1 METTKQMFEETGSYV
16 LQELYNGTDG
26 GAYNGSRYLANAINV
41 EENVKPSQGGI
52 IVFNTELDDINCL
65 KHGVESFMNRIT
77 LPHYMGCA
85 AGLFFK
91 GTYTAPTGK
100 LFNEDCLS
108 LEILGVNSDTLKT
121 IATNLCSTMSTDSI
135 LIKDY
140 STGKVLLA
148 ERRKA

>member
-26 GAYNGSRYLANAINV
+26 GAYNGSRYLANAIKV

-52 IVFNTELDDINCL
+52 IVFNTDFDVINCL
-65 KHGVESFMNRIT
+65 MQGVESFMNQIT
-77 LPHYMGCA
+77 VPQDMDYA
-85 AGLFFK
+85 AGFFFK
-91 GTYTAPTGK
+91 GTYTAPNGK
-100 LFNEDCLS
+100 LFDEDCLS

-121 IATNLCSTMSTDSI
+121 IATNLCSTMSTDNV

-148 ERRKA
+148 VPFVI